1 MSNALRDAVWQN
13 GPTDPTMKFVL
24 LSLCDRADKHGYC
37 WPSHDDTAK
46 RTGFSKK
53 TVKTATKKL
62 EDAGWIRTEA
72 RYATGRER
80 SSNGIY
86 INADMLLGGVTATPP
101 NPVEVGKELPQVG
114 TLLPQV
120 GYVLPP
126 GGVTATPES
135 FIESFNEPEEVAAA
149 PAPAIVDPI
158 EELDRHF
165 YGLTLLHP
173 PADPKAYRRTWEEPL
188 KTFLAHAGGDV
199 EQAKT
204 LIAQAVEL
212 ARTPTWRPEPYPLSS
227 PHSIVNIATRH
238 LAERKGTTAAVDA
251 DSLWSQALDAIRHN
265 RFSDGR
271 LKAAINAVGFDNIRS
286 ANGYD
291 TDRLKSRLAREYT
304 RAPAG
309 AV

>member
-1 MSNALRDAVWQN
+1 MSNDLRDAVWQN

-62 EDAGWIRTEA
+62 EDAGWIRTEV

-86 INADMLLGGVTATPP
+86 INADMLLGGVAVTPP

-126 GGVTATPES
+126 GGVTVTPES
-135 FIESFNEPEEVAAA
+135 FIESFNEPEEEAPHPAPLDALREHFRQRTGIEPNDRTGVYDRDWRKPLEALLGMANNDPAAAALLVDRALAVARGDNERRKTYTVSCPRSLVGIAANVAATQQTA
-149 PAPAIVDPI
+149 VVAADDDTIWQ
-158 EELDRHF
+158 RA
-165 YGLTLLHP
+165 LH
-173 PADPKAYRRTWEEPL
+173 
-188 KTFLAHAGGDV
+188 
-199 EQAKT
+199 
-204 LIAQAVEL
+204 AVG
-212 ARTPTWRPEPYPLSS
+212 R
-227 PHSIVNIATRH
+227 
-238 LAERKGTTAAVDA
+238 
-251 DSLWSQALDAIRHN
+251 
-265 RFSDGR
+265 SDYSDDR
-271 LKAAINAVGFDNIRS
+271 LKAAIRAIGGSGRIAG
-286 ANGYD
+286 ANGHD
-291 TDRLKSRLAREYT
+291 TERLKRELVLAYQRS
-304 RAPAG
+304 
-309 AV
+309 